1 MEHIEAAQTRKSS
14 KKAVDP
20 DDQSLKMINSSNKEV
35 FNISFQNTV
44 GQQSFPEINMYMHTV
59 DGGLA
64 RHIKL
69 HAGGLYMLGSD
80 SSNTVSITPSS
91 LTFPNLSSI
100 DPKIKGAFWSKRR
113 IWYQP

>member
-1 MEHIEAAQTRKSS
+1 
-14 KKAVDP
+14 
-20 DDQSLKMINSSNKEV
+20 
-35 FNISFQNTV
+35 
-44 GQQSFPEINMYMHTV
+44 MHTV

-100 DPKIKGAFWSKRR
+100 DPKIKGAFEGWNNRKGFAR
-113 IWYQP
+113 ITLLNYK